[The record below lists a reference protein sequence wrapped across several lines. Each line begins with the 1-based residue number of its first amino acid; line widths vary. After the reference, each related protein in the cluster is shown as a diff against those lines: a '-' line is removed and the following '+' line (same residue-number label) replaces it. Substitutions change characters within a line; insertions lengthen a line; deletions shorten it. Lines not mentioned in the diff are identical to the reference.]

1 MYVYRLPDKTKIE
14 EFKEKAGKKY
24 PIVCI
29 SATNHNHLDDLLKE
43 ISKLLKTLPPIEPL
57 EVEKVELD
65 KKDTTSIE
73 IVKIDEGYYE
83 LAGGYFEQ
91 LIRGI
96 VVDDYESLSYFQKRL
111 KKDGIID
118 KLREAGAKN
127 GDTIK
132 IGKVE
137 FELVD

>member
-1 MYVYRLPDKTKIE
+1 MEI
-14 EFKEKAGKKY
+14 
-24 PIVCI
+24 IVSFSALFSPCI
-29 SATNHNHLDDLLKE
+29 STSVE
-43 ISKLLKTLPPIEPL
+43 IT
-57 EVEKVELD
+57 
-65 KKDTTSIE
+65 
-73 IVKIDEGYYE
+73 KIDEGYFE
-83 LAGGYFEQ
+83 LSGGYFDQ

-118 KLREAGAKN
+118 KLREAGAQN